1 MEHHLQ
7 DWQHSAMYLAFLL
20 SGCVDVLSHYAK
32 MPSGIEHVSLGPC
45 VASLGFN
52 LPQQPVELCQDAQR
66 HTSCEPLMD
75 AVFRGCAVLNVCAA
89 CMVHAARCSAA
100 WCCSMSLL
108 WCHWYAV
115 QANSCSLVSAPL
127 PHTCL

>member
-52 LPQQPVELCQDAQR
+52 LLLEPVELCQDAQR
-66 HTSCEPLMD
+66 HTSCEPLTD
-75 AVFRGCAVLNVCAA
+75 AVFRGCAAA
-89 CMVHAARCSAA
+89 EC
-100 WCCSMSLL
+100 L
-108 WCHWYAV
+108 
-115 QANSCSLVSAPL
+115 CSLHGACCEVQRRL
-127 PHTCL
+127 VL